1 MTTNASSRGVQS
13 GHTQSG
19 KDIVAL
25 YSPQRKIR
33 KSAAEIDNSADIAIG
48 TRFAG
53 LRCDVRVQPINLA
66 FGKWRKNDT
75 HKVSLPFARGAAGLN
90 AAKDFLSRNGF

>member
-1 MTTNASSRGVQS
+1 
-13 GHTQSG
+13 
-19 KDIVAL
+19 
-25 YSPQRKIR
+25 
-33 KSAAEIDNSADIAIG
+33 
-48 TRFAG
+48 